1 MSRPQKNRRNA
12 QRQVTNRN
20 TEIPAVQPKSQN
32 QENYIISMV
41 ENDIT
46 ICSGPAGS
54 GKSSVAV
61 GLACNWLHYNKIERI
76 IITRPTIETGRG
88 LGYLPGDKDE
98 KILPY
103 VLPVLEEMHMYLG
116 RDKVKKLRETEI
128 IELCPLEYMRGRNF
142 HHCFMILDEAQ
153 NATYEQIKMFL
164 TRIGNH
170 SRAIINGDIDQSD
183 LPKSLQG
190 GMLDVMNKLNNLEG
204 VGICQLEATD
214 IVRNP
219 IIAKILDR
227 LK

>member
-20 TEIPAVQPKSQN
+20 TEIPTVQPKSQN

-61 GLACNWLHYNKIERI
+61 GLACNWLHYNKVERI

-103 VLPVLEEMHMYLG
+103 VLPVLEEMYMYLG

-219 IIAKILDR
+219 IIAKVLDR